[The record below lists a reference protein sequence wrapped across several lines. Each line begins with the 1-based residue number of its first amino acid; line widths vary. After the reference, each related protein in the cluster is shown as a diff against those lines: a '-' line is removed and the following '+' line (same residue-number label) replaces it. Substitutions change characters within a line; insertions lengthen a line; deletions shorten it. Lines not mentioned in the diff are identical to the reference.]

1 MTRNHSS
8 TISFQVIKL
17 AAAGRWPEI
26 LTAFGISALALSG
39 KHGPCPG
46 CGGKDRFRYAGG
58 DDGQFFC
65 GQGGV
70 VTGGDGF
77 SLLEHMGYAK
87 ADALK
92 AVAQYLG
99 IGIENRPLSSK
110 QYREIQKRK
119 LQVHS
124 VKLDDA
130 IYHECHILMQTTGSR
145 IASRQ
150 LKKNRKFRAARP
162 EWHPQPETI
171 WERELLAAKR
181 LAKALRGR
189 YAI

>member
-1 MTRNHSS
+1 MTRNHLN

-26 LTAFGISALALSG
+26 ITAFGISALALSG

-58 DDGQFFC
+58 DNGRFFC

-92 AVAQYLG
+92 AVTQYL
-99 IGIENRPLSSK
+99 GIENRPLSSK
-110 QYREIQKRK
+110 QYREIQKRQ
-119 LQVHS
+119 LQMQS
-124 VKLDDA
+124 AKLDDA

-162 EWHPQPETI
+162 EWHPQPDAI

-181 LAKALRGR
+181 LTKALRGR

>member
-1 MTRNHSS
+1 MSRNDFS
-8 TISFQVIKL
+8 TLSFQEAKQ

-39 KHGPCPG
+39 KHCPCPG

-58 DDGQFFC
+58 DNGKFFC

-92 AVAQYLG
+92 AVAQHL
-99 IGIENRPLSSK
+99 GIENQSLTRK
-110 QYREIQKRK
+110 QYREIQKR
-119 LQVHS
+119 QQQMQS
-124 VKLDDA
+124 AKLDTA
-130 IYHECHILMQTTGSR
+130 IYHECHILMQTTGNR
-145 IASRQ
+145 IASHQ

-162 EWHPQPETI
+162 EWHPHPDEA

-181 LAKALRGR
+181 LTKALRGR
-189 YAI
+189 YAIR